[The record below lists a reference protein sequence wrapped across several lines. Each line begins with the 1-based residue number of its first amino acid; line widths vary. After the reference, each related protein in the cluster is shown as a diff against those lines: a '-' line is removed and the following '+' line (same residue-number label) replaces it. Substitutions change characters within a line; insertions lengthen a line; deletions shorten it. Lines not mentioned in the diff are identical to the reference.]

1 MCVCKRDREMQ
12 KLLHSRYLAQKKH
25 MKNKYLKPHRYSR
38 IPIMRC
44 SYNSVGPWAPVYP
57 RNNLV
62 MLFQDK
68 MEKLLRHY

>member
-1 MCVCKRDREMQ
+1 MSKT
-12 KLLHSRYLAQKKH
+12 
-25 MKNKYLKPHRYSR
+25 HRYSR

-62 MLFQDK
+62 MLFQNK
-68 MEKLLRHY
+68 MEKLQRRYSHNVFIKIKYEL